1 MNKNE
6 ILTNIAQAKL
16 HIETLETQKSDGL
29 DFHDVS
35 VWGIK
40 AALEAAYDAG
50 AETPTSVERKAME
63 LLEACD
69 EARKVWDAGEIH
81 PDDTEVFVLDRDINV
96 RTVLTVLKAIGIVE

>member
-1 MNKNE
+1 VNKNE
-6 ILTNIAQAKL
+6 TLTNIAQAKL

-50 AETPTSVERKAME
+50 SSAPSSVESKATE

-69 EARKVWDAGEIH
+69 EARKVWDAGELH
-81 PDDTEVFVLDRDINV
+81 PDDTQVFVLDRGINT

>member
-6 ILTNIAQAKL
+6 TLTNIAQAKL
-16 HIETLETQKSDGL
+16 HIETLETQKSND

-40 AALEAAYDAG
+40 VALEAAYDAG
-50 AETPTSVERKAME
+50 SSASSSIESKAME

-69 EARKVWDAGEIH
+69 EARKVWDAGELH
-81 PDDTEVFVLDRDINV
+81 PDDTQVFVLDRDINT
-96 RTVLTVLKAIGIVE
+96 RTLLTVLKAIGILE